1 MRIRTAKLS
10 QLVEG
15 DTLRNANLVGDS
27 FPSSF
32 PQNADVRRKNC
43 DQQKNC
49 VGQQDAARRG
59 GCLLRKWIAGAC
71 LSFGIVGGIA
81 GDSLLPV
88 ANAQVN
94 SRAVTPLGLEV
105 AWENSVGGAALAQGT
120 ESLVVW
126 PHSQDRREFVDV
138 FVGNRLLER
147 IDARQVDRG
156 ALDKLILD
164 GKPTSPVPVLGLD
177 GAKAQAD
184 KLVKTYA
191 VLGKQATVRTFS
203 EPVIYVVAVAKNGV
217 ITAIDGES
225 GELLWQNSVP
235 RADLPILGPGVS
247 DDYVVVL
254 NGNSFYA
261 LELKTGNLV
270 NNARLAFTPVATP
283 TALETRVIVPST
295 QGRLVGYSIDNPNIA
310 PVVLRG
316 GTENRDGVAGS
327 LDREYLAWVSQG
339 SMFLVRNE
347 NVPKMWSKVNLG
359 EPVDSKPVAT
369 PQGFVFVSSY
379 GTVIHATTSRTGSYL
394 WRANLGMPVSQTP
407 VVSNKQVFVLSDD
420 GRLVALDLTTGAHSW
435 DSHVGHVEAV
445 LSIGKEHLYVKNDH
459 GHLNRLR
466 LSDGKVDGVSNVPV
480 DVAIP
485 NNVSDRLFLAT
496 RDGHLSCLR
505 EEGAIMP
512 TMVNALPDKA
522 AGQKNSGAKP
532 GATAGRPATDNN
544 DAFGAPVGSSN
555 AGGNEDPFGSP

>member
-1 MRIRTAKLS
+1 VKTLKVGTMRIRTAKLS

-32 PQNADVRRKNC
+32 PQNADVRKKNR
-43 DQQKNC
+43 
-49 VGQQDAARRG
+49 VGQQETARLG
-59 GCLLRKWIAGAC
+59 ACLVRKWIAGAC

-88 ANAQVN
+88 ATAQVN

-254 NGNSFYA
+254 NGNSFLHLWFSEA
-261 LELKTGNLV
+261 GL
-270 NNARLAFTPVATP
+270 R
-283 TALETRVIVPST
+283 
-295 QGRLVGYSIDNPNIA
+295 IA
-310 PVVLRG
+310 M
-316 GTENRDGVAGS
+316 GS
-327 LDREYLAWVSQG
+327 LVRWIASTWLGFPKARCFLFAMR
-339 SMFLVRNE
+339 MFPRC
-347 NVPKMWSKVNLG
+347 
-359 EPVDSKPVAT
+359 
-369 PQGFVFVSSY
+369 
-379 GTVIHATTSRTGSYL
+379 
-394 WRANLGMPVSQTP
+394 
-407 VVSNKQVFVLSDD
+407 
-420 GRLVALDLTTGAHSW
+420 GR
-435 DSHVGHVEAV
+435 
-445 LSIGKEHLYVKNDH
+445 K
-459 GHLNRLR
+459 
-466 LSDGKVDGVSNVPV
+466 
-480 DVAIP
+480 
-485 NNVSDRLFLAT
+485 
-496 RDGHLSCLR
+496 
-505 EEGAIMP
+505 
-512 TMVNALPDKA
+512 
-522 AGQKNSGAKP
+522 
-532 GATAGRPATDNN
+532 
-544 DAFGAPVGSSN
+544 
-555 AGGNEDPFGSP
+555 

>member
-1 MRIRTAKLS
+1 
-10 QLVEG
+10 
-15 DTLRNANLVGDS
+15 
-27 FPSSF
+27 
-32 PQNADVRRKNC
+32 
-43 DQQKNC
+43 
-49 VGQQDAARRG
+49 
-59 GCLLRKWIAGAC
+59 
-71 LSFGIVGGIA
+71 
-81 GDSLLPV
+81 
-88 ANAQVN
+88 
-94 SRAVTPLGLEV
+94 
-105 AWENSVGGAALAQGT
+105 
-120 ESLVVW
+120 
-126 PHSQDRREFVDV
+126 
-138 FVGNRLLER
+138 
-147 IDARQVDRG
+147 
-156 ALDKLILD
+156 
-164 GKPTSPVPVLGLD
+164 
-177 GAKAQAD
+177 
-184 KLVKTYA
+184 
-191 VLGKQATVRTFS
+191 
-203 EPVIYVVAVAKNGV
+203 
-217 ITAIDGES
+217 
-225 GELLWQNSVP
+225 
-235 RADLPILGPGVS
+235 VS

-283 TALETRVIVPST
+283 TALETRVVVPST
-295 QGRLVGYSIDNPNIA
+295 QGRLVGYSIENPNIA

-339 SMFLVRNE
+339 AMFLVRNE

-379 GTVIHATTSRTGSYL
+379 GTVIHATTNRTGSYL

-435 DSHVGHVEAV
+435 DAHVGHVEAV

-466 LSDGKVDGVSNVPV
+466 LSDGKVDGVSNVPI

-485 NNVSDRLFLAT
+485 NNVSDRLFLVT

-512 TMVNALPDKA
+512 TMVNALPDKD
-522 AGQKNSGAKP
+522 AGQKNTGAKP
-532 GATAGRPATDNN
+532 GATSGRQAAQDD
-544 DAFGAPVGSSN
+544 DAFGAPAGTSN
-555 AGGNEDPFGSP
+555 ASGNDDPFGSP